1 MAIITTRVVIH
12 ELVKEQHKPFEKA
25 IKKSVVLPANNG
37 VVLTLLEGVTSLYGR
52 RNNSAHYGTFL
63 EGAKAGFFPPAF
75 NNYFEQTPPSDE
87 SFIKLSHVAIDELER
102 ATIDAT
108 AASGGYIMAADYESE
123 QGRFF
128 LIAMLKTKAG
138 IRLSESLIPETT
150 EELDLNSLHQA
161 ARINFERFRQYVTA
175 KPEDKSDINYL
186 SFVSPS
192 TNKSTAGYFIKAL
205 GCSRGTASAKATDL
219 VISETSAFFK
229 TKPELTQH
237 RIKFKQELTSYL
249 SECAQAGRSA
259 TLSKVEKI
267 ARNYFP
273 EDDHQK
279 ADEWAEELYARL
291 NGEKN
296 AVPNEFPVSLTVL
309 KKHTFIKY
317 KADKWDINFEVNA
330 LGITPDAEI
339 QYDKQGAK
347 LTIRHLPAEMRE
359 KIEEALRDL
368 KVES

>member
-1 MAIITTRVVIH
+1 MEITIIRVVIH

-25 IKKSVVLPANNG
+25 IKKSIVLPASNA
-37 VVLTLLEGVTSLYGR
+37 VVLTLLEGVTGLYGR
-52 RNNSAHYGTFL
+52 RDNSAHYGTFL
-63 EGAKAGFFPPAF
+63 EGPKAGFFPPAF
-75 NNYFEQTPPSDE
+75 KNYFEQTPPTDE
-87 SFIKLSHVAIDELER
+87 SFIKLSHVAMDELER
-102 ATIDAT
+102 STIDAT
-108 AASGGYIMAADYESE
+108 AASGGYILAADYESE

-150 EELDLNSLHQA
+150 EALDLNSLHQA
-161 ARINFERFRQYVTA
+161 ARINFERFSKYVAA
-175 KPEDKSDINYL
+175 KPEEKSDINYL

-192 TNKSTAGYFIKAL
+192 ANKSTAGYFIKAL
-205 GCSRGTASAKATDL
+205 GCSKGTASAKATDM
-219 VISETSAFFK
+219 VINETSAFFK
-229 TKPELTQH
+229 SKPELANQ

-249 SECAQAGRSA
+249 TVCAQFGKSA
-259 TLSKVEKI
+259 TLSNVEAI
-267 ARNYFP
+267 ARKYFP
-273 EDDHQK
+273 EDDHLK

-296 AVPNEFPVSLTVL
+296 AVPNEFPVNPSVL
-309 KKHTFIKY
+309 RKHTLIKY

-330 LGITPDAEI
+330 LGVTSDAEI

-347 LTIRHLPAEMRE
+347 LTIRYLPAEMRD

>member
-1 MAIITTRVVIH
+1 MGITIQKVIIH

-25 IKKSVVLPANNG
+25 VIKSNVLPADNA
-37 VVLTLLEGVTSLYGR
+37 VVLQLLEGVTGLYGR

-63 EGAKAGFFPPAF
+63 DGAKAGYFPPAF
-75 NNYFEQTPPSDE
+75 KSYFEQPKPSDE
-87 SFIKLSHVAIDELER
+87 SFITLSHTAMDELER
-102 ATIDAT
+102 AALGAP
-108 AASGGYIMAADYESE
+108 AASGGYILAADYESD

-128 LIAMLKTKAG
+128 LIAMLKKKAG
-138 IRLSESLIPETT
+138 IKLSEQLVPETVQ
-150 EELDLNSLHQA
+150 ELDLNSLHQA
-161 ARINFERFRQYVTA
+161 ARINFERFSQYVTA
-175 KPEDKSDINYL
+175 KQEEKSEINYL

-205 GCSRGTASAKATDL
+205 GCSKGTASAKATDL
-219 VISETSAFFK
+219 VITESSAFFK
-229 TKPELTQH
+229 AKPELAKQ
-237 RIKFKQELTSYL
+237 RIKFKQDLTSYL
-249 SECAQAGRSA
+249 AECAQTGQSA
-259 TLSKVEKI
+259 TLSKVETL
-267 ARNYFP
+267 ARKYFP

-296 AVPNEFPVSLTVL
+296 AVPNEFPVSSTVL